1 MGEVDLNVQNG
12 EEIKKKSKRK
22 SAIIGTIVCVIGFS
36 LLIYMIV
43 AVVLADNKQSKRELE
58 VTATSMEVTYSEY
71 LGYSATITG
80 TAKNNTS
87 KNYSYASVEFA
98 VYDSAGNN
106 LGTALANI
114 NNLMSGDTWKFSA
127 ALLGF
132 PETRPTTYKLVD
144 ITVW

>member
-1 MGEVDLNVQNG
+1 MGEIDLNVQNG
-12 EEIKKKSKRK
+12 EEVKKKSKRK
-22 SAIIGTIVCVIGFS
+22 SAIVGTIVCVIGLS
-36 LLIYMIV
+36 LLIYVIV
-43 AVVLADNKQSKRELE
+43 AIVLADNKQEKHKLD
-58 VTATSMEVTYSEY
+58 VTVSNMEVTYSEY

-106 LGTALANI
+106 LGTAWANI

-144 ITVW
+144 IKVW